1 MSINTISSPIN
12 RLYTAYDSAA
22 PARAST
28 ASKASVTLSGGG
40 DSSVSISDAARQAL
54 DTDELTVANAGK
66 TQAQLQK
73 EIEIYAIPNWYDDFF
88 ISAPAGPTGQ
98 IDEKALAEKYPQAAG
113 VSPRVI
119 EEYNTKVFEHIHTVV
134 AANGLAGSD
143 NLAAFHQAM
152 IVDKQS
158 SERIRQEL
166 IANIKQDP
174 DMMRLMKQLGM
185 TGALEAGRKA

>member
-22 PARAST
+22 SSRVSAS
-28 ASKASVTLSGGG
+28 SKASVTLSGG
-40 DSSVSISDAARQAL
+40 DSTVTISDAAWQAL
-54 DTDELTVANAGK
+54 DTDELTAANGGK
-66 TQAQLQK
+66 TQAQVQK
-73 EIEIYAIPNWYDDFF
+73 EMEVYAIPNWYNDFLMG
-88 ISAPAGPTGQ
+88 APAGPTGQ

-113 VSPRVI
+113 ASPQLI
-119 EEYNTKVFEHIHTVV
+119 GEYDTKVLEHIHAVV
-134 AANGLAGSD
+134 AANGLAGPE
-143 NLAAFHQAM
+143 NQAAFHQAM

-185 TGALEAGRKA
+185 TGALEAGRLA